1 MAIMQATAKAGA
13 DVGRAK
19 PSVRVFVGGANGVTN
34 AQTLQ
39 IPQSHDDMMGLL
51 AQRRVL
57 NEQLEQATDRRNDL
71 LEQLN
76 DAPAAAKAG
85 FQGEI
90 NVVSDRIIQLESSL
104 SVIGQEIARASP
116 SLMSMAEESS
126 SPAPDEPGNFQDG
139 VFVGSAAA
147 IGGMTILL
155 LLGRWIWKRF
165 IRDDVPAQRQ
175 LPAADS
181 ERLKRVENSVD
192 TMAVEIERISEGQRF
207 VTKLLSES
215 RAVESAPR

>member
-1 MAIMQATAKAGA
+1 MAIMQATAKTGA
-13 DVGRAK
+13 DVAPAK
-19 PSVRVFVGGANGVTN
+19 PFVRVFVDGTNGAAST
-34 AQTLQ
+34 QTLQ

-76 DAPAAAKAG
+76 QAPAAAKAG

-90 NVVSDRIIQLESSL
+90 NVVNDRIIQLESSL
-104 SVIGQEIARASP
+104 NVIGQEMASASP
-116 SLMSMAEESS
+116 SLMSMAEEQSA
-126 SPAPDEPGNFQDG
+126 PAPGSSDDFDNG
-139 VFVGSAAA
+139 VGAGVAGTFVT
-147 IGGMTILL
+147 MTVLFFFW
-155 LLGRWIWKRF
+155 RRRWKRSG
-165 IRDDVPAQRQ
+165 RKTQP
-175 LPAADS
+175 LMPSADS
-181 ERLKRVENSVD
+181 ERLQRLENGMEA
-192 TMAVEIERISEGQRF
+192 MAIEIERISEGQRF